1 MAGWICSYFVYYAY
15 MSVQKKSV
23 YIETTIPSFA
33 TAKTSRDAIIA
44 GHQAATILFWEN
56 ERQKYELYVSQYVIE
71 ECKLGD
77 TEAADRRLN
86 FLKGISVLP
95 KTSEVERLGEIYQ
108 QILDIP
114 ERAKTDCFHL
124 SCSVLAE
131 IDYLL
136 SWNCAHLGVS
146 AYSKIK
152 DYNQTV
158 DLHTPMFLTPEILME
173 IEGSL

>member
-1 MAGWICSYFVYYAY
+1 
-15 MSVQKKSV
+15 MSAQKKSV

-44 GHQAATILFWEN
+44 GHQAATTLFWEN

-86 FLKGISVLP
+86 FLKDISVLP
-95 KTSEVERLGEIYQ
+95 KTSEVERLGKVYQ
-108 QILDIP
+108 QILVIP

-124 SCSVLAE
+124 SCCVLAE

-136 SWNCAHLGVS
+136 SWNCAHLGIG
-146 AYSKIK
+146 AYSKVK

-158 DLHTPMFLTPEILME
+158 NLHTPILLTPEALME

>member
-1 MAGWICSYFVYYAY
+1 MPI
-15 MSVQKKSV
+15 QKKNV

-77 TEAADRRLN
+77 TEAASRRLN

-95 KTSEVERLGEIYQ
+95 KTSEVEKLGSIYQ
-108 QILDIP
+108 NILGIP

-124 SCSVLAE
+124 SCCVLAE

-136 SWNCAHLGVS
+136 SWNCAHLGVV
-146 AYSKIK
+146 AYSKINE
-152 DYNQTV
+152 YNQTIG
-158 DLHTPMFLTPEILME
+158 LHTPMLLTPEVLME
-173 IEGSL
+173 VEGDL

>member
-15 MSVQKKSV
+15 MSAQKKSV

-44 GHQAATILFWEN
+44 GHQAATIL
-56 ERQKYELYVSQYVIE
+56 
-71 ECKLGD
+71 
-77 TEAADRRLN
+77 
-86 FLKGISVLP
+86 
-95 KTSEVERLGEIYQ
+95 
-108 QILDIP
+108 
-114 ERAKTDCFHL
+114 DCFHL

-158 DLHTPMFLTPEILME
+158 DLHTPMLLTPEVLME